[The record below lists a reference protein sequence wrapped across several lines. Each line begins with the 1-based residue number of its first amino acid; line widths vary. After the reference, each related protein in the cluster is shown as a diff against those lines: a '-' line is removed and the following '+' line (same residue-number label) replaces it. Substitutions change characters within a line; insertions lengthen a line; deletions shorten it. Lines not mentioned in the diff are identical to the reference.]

1 MADINGF
8 IASMNKARGFAR
20 ANQYEVKINLP
31 PMLHD
36 VQANFGKQLTLHC
49 DSISMPGHDLQTQS
63 RQYGSEPTRDMVTSH
78 GYEGAVQ
85 ATFYLDTK
93 LNELQLFQLWQE
105 MAVSTSN
112 NKATYYDDYIGDM
125 SIFQM
130 SGEKATLTLAF
141 DERSS
146 DILRGG
152 RKEGYESEAY
162 GHQNTITKHI
172 PIQTEDAKY
181 AVKVEEV
188 YPATIGDIEYAYASD
203 NTILKVSVGFNFR
216 KWRNITSEL
225 RSFQTNKNIIGVDN
239 SRT

>member
-20 ANQYEVKINLP
+20 ANQYEVKFNLP
-31 PMLHD
+31 PILHD

-105 MAVSTSN
+105 MAVSTSS
-112 NKATYYDDYIGDM
+112 NKANYYDDYIGDM

-162 GHQNTITKHI
+162 GHQNNITKKI
-172 PIQTEDAKY
+172 PIQIEDAQY

>member
-1 MADINGF
+1 MSDINGF
-8 IASMNKARGFAR
+8 IASMKKARGFAR
-20 ANQYEVKINLP
+20 ANQYEVKFNLP
-31 PMLHD
+31 PSLHNL
-36 VQANFGKQLTLHC
+36 QANFGKQLTLHC
-49 DSISMPGHDLQTQS
+49 DSISMPGHDLQTQT

-78 GYEGAVQ
+78 GYEGAIQ
-85 ATFYLDTK
+85 ASFYLDSK
-93 LNELQLFQLWQE
+93 LNELQIFQLWQE
-105 MAVSTSN
+105 MAVSTGD
-112 NKATYYDDYIGDM
+112 NKANYYDDYIGDM

-130 SGEKATLTLAF
+130 GSANATLSLAF

-162 GHQNTITKHI
+162 GHQNNITKKI
-172 PIQTEDAKY
+172 PIQIEDAQY